1 MTAAPPTVI
10 ATLATI
16 GALPDLRNLLFS
28 LQLFQPAAPPRVYLY
43 CDEPVATAVRSSS
56 ALGFSYKGDIIT
68 NTTALARY
76 SGLNRQQMEQRPGQR
91 FPSLWFDF
99 MAEKISL
106 LKWAFAEEGEAAADL
121 GVMVTD
127 ANPGILFCDADICF
141 FAPLP
146 SIPARAHVALSPHDI
161 RAADEARYGRYNGGF
176 AWLSHS
182 RYADAWLAACDAG
195 QRFYEQSALE
205 DVAAVARAVRPSAL
219 YEFPRTQN
227 YGWWRLWQ
235 GEKSSDVLLQEWSMN
250 RRVQPASSGI
260 VVEGE
265 PLGSVHT
272 HFAETRDMAT
282 IKFNDVVKSWLRK
295 LERGHEPA
303 RKLLHFLTH

>member
-1 MTAAPPTVI
+1 MAAAPPTVI

-43 CDEPVATAVRSSS
+43 CDEHVATAVHSSS
-56 ALGFSYKGDIIT
+56 ALGFSYKGEILT

-76 SGLNRQQMEQRPGQR
+76 SGLNRQQMEQRPGHR

-146 SIPARAHVALSPHDI
+146 SIPAGAHVALSPHDI
-161 RAADEARYGRYNGGF
+161 RATDEARYGRYNGGF

-205 DVAAVARAVRPSAL
+205 DVAAMARAAGPTAL

-235 GEKSSDVLLQEWSMN
+235 GEKSSDMLLQEWSMN

-260 VVEGE
+260 VVAGE